1 MNILDFNPFFLALAA
16 PFLVAIIA
24 PVVVRILNHNAAWL
38 LALVPAWV
46 FIHFVG
52 YVEFTSLGRTNVIS
66 LNWIPSFGV
75 DFSFYIDGLSV
86 LFAGLISGIGTLIIL
101 YSGGYLKGHPDQ
113 GRFFSF
119 MFLFMGSM
127 LGLVLA
133 NNLITLFVFWELTSI
148 TSFLLIGF
156 NHTAER
162 SRRAAL
168 QALVVTGGGGLVLL
182 VGLLLLT
189 LVSGETNMSAILQ
202 RGDFIKDSGWL
213 APILIL
219 ILGGAFTKSAQFP
232 FHFWL
237 ANAMEAPTP
246 VSAYLHSAT
255 MVKAGVYLLMR
266 VQPIFGDTLI
276 WTTVLPIFGG
286 ITLIIGTILAIRQT
300 DMKLMLAY
308 TTIASLGLLVML
320 TGTSIEKAIEGA
332 VLYLLAHSLF
342 KGTLFM
348 VVGSIDHEAGSR
360 DILELGGLRSAMP
373 LTFIFAC
380 LASLSMAGLPPFIGF
395 IAKEILYEGIWGVN
409 FGELLLTITAV
420 LGNALMLV
428 IAFAVAI
435 KPFIGEMEDS
445 LTLKEVHE
453 ASVLLWLGPA
463 VLAICGLLVALYSST
478 TGNLIIQPS
487 ASSVIGTSW
496 SVDLHLFPAYLGIPL
511 FLSIITIALGIF
523 GFMKLERFREFVDM
537 ILTKINWGPDQGFDQ
552 IFRSILR
559 FSTALTNLI
568 QFGAMKGY
576 LTITIIV
583 LVATLYIPLFIFEEW
598 PAIPNIP
605 KFALH
610 EWAIFMIT
618 FIGLIAVLTASSGLI
633 AIVSLGI
640 QGFGVAIIFMLFGAP
655 DLSFTQFMVET
666 LSVVILALV
675 MTKLNLKPRECR
687 SGMQKLFDGTLA
699 IAGGVAFGL
708 ILIATTQIPFNS
720 ELPDFF
726 EKYSKILAHGRNVV
740 NVILV
745 DYRGVDTLGE
755 IAVVLIAG
763 LAIIALMRI
772 ITPRRPVNSEQT
784 DLSTENNQ
792 PQDVIS

>member
-1 MNILDFNPFFLALAA
+1 MIFFDLDPFFLALAA

-24 PVVVRILNHNAAWL
+24 PAIVRILKHNAAWL

-46 FIHFVG
+46 FYHFIG
-52 YVEFTSLGRTNVIS
+52 YVEFTSIGRTSIIS

-86 LFAGLISGIGTLIIL
+86 LFAGLISGIGALIIL

-133 NNLITLFVFWELTSI
+133 NNLITLFIFWELTSI

-156 NHTAER
+156 NHAAER

-182 VGLLLLT
+182 AGLLLLT
-189 LVSGETNMSAILQ
+189 LVSGETNLSAILQ
-202 RGDFIKDSGWL
+202 RGDFIKESGWL
-213 APILIL
+213 VPILIL

-286 ITLIIGTILAIRQT
+286 ITLIFGTILAIRQT

-308 TTIASLGLLVML
+308 TTVASLGLLVML

-360 DILELGGLRSAMP
+360 DISELGGLRSAMP
-373 LTFIFAC
+373 LTFLFAC
-380 LASLSMAGLPPFIGF
+380 LASFSMAGLPPFIGF
-395 IAKEILYEGIWGVN
+395 IAKEILYEGIWG
-409 FGELLLTITAV
+409 FSLGQLLLTVVAV

-428 IAFAVAI
+428 IAFAVAL

-445 LTLKEVHE
+445 LTLKQVHE
-453 ASVLLWLGPA
+453 ASILLWLGPA
-463 VLAICGLLVALYSST
+463 VLAICGLLVALFSST
-478 TGNLIIQPS
+478 TGNLIVQPT
-487 ASSVIGTSW
+487 ATSVIGTSW
-496 SVDLHLFPAYLGIPL
+496 SIDLHLFPAYIGMPL
-511 FLSIITIALGIF
+511 ILSIITIALGIY
-523 GFMKLERFREFVDM
+523 GFIKLEQLREYVNTL
-537 ILTKINWGPDQGFDQ
+537 LTKINWGPDQGFDQ
-552 IFRSILR
+552 AFRCILR

-583 LVATLYIPLFIFEEW
+583 LVFTLYIPLIIFEEW
-598 PAIPNIP
+598 PAVPIVAE
-605 KFALH
+605 FALH
-610 EWAIFMIT
+610 EWAVFAIAI
-618 FIGLIAVLTASSGLI
+618 IGLIAVLSASSGLI

-640 QGFGVAIIFMLFGAP
+640 QGFAVALIFMLFGAP

-675 MTKLNLKPRECR
+675 MTKLNLKPREIR
-687 SGMQKLFDGTLA
+687 SRKQKLFDGTLA
-699 IAGGVAFGL
+699 IAGGTAFGL
-708 ILIATTQIPFNS
+708 ILIAATQIPFNS

-772 ITPRRPVNSEQT
+772 VTPNRQVSAEQSE
-784 DLSTENNQ
+784 LSTDDNQ
-792 PQDVIS
+792 PKDAVS